1 LGQDVRLLVVARDE
15 AVAGP
20 LCAGLDALGW
30 RTVTARGAATA
41 QIALEDLPIE
51 AGLVVI
57 EGVEDADHMVAKL
70 RAKRSPRPLPLIGV
84 RTGGTSSEIA
94 GFDLVLAAACHPSQ
108 VALRLDQLVRA
119 AAAEEEFALRR
130 RTFEAHGGAP
140 AEPQFDR
147 SPLRVLTVG
156 EPAPKFLA
164 LSHALKARRAD
175 VTAAFTAYTAFDY
188 LHERA
193 FDAVALWGGETPAEA
208 LSIAA
213 GMRRNSRLY
222 HLPSLLY
229 LRSRAEID
237 AEAAY
242 RRGLTDIAT
251 AETPEDETAA
261 RIVGLASAYR
271 REVAIRRALEQARGP
286 GLTDPGTGLFTAELF
301 RGHLDLLAARAAATR
316 RGLSAAVLR
325 IAERPRVAEA
335 RAGGWLDRAT
345 MQIGSMIA
353 RLVRAEDC
361 AGRLGPDVYALALPG
376 AGEAAAR
383 GAAERIAAV
392 IACTAFQGRPGER
405 PFTVDFEIGAAQLRQ
420 GDDKGGRAAEDAQAM
435 LTRALRDLSVPAA

>member
-1 LGQDVRLLVVARDE
+1 MGQALGQDVRLLVVARDE
-15 AVAGP
+15 SVAGP

-30 RTVTARGAATA
+30 RTVTARGAAAA

-51 AGLVVI
+51 AGLVVV
-57 EGVEDADHMVAKL
+57 EGAEDADHMAAKL

-84 RTGGTSSEIA
+84 RRSANSPEA
-94 GFDLVLAAACHPSQ
+94 HGFDLVLAAACHPSQ
-108 VALRLDQLVRA
+108 VALRLDQLVRS

-130 RTFEAHGGAP
+130 LTFEAHGGTLVDPRLDPSA
-140 AEPQFDR
+140 
-147 SPLRVLTVG
+147 LRVLTVG
-156 EPAPKFLA
+156 EPAAKFLA
-164 LSHALKARRAD
+164 LSHALKARGAD

-193 FDAVALWGGETPAEA
+193 FDAVALWGGETQAEA
-208 LSIAA
+208 LSIAT

-237 AEAAY
+237 AGAAY

-261 RIVGLASAYR
+261 RIVGLARGYR
-271 REVAIRRALEQARGP
+271 RETAIRQALELARGP

-301 RGHLDLLAARAAATR
+301 AEHLARLARRATETR
-316 RGLSAAVLR
+316 RGLSVAVLR
-325 IAERPRVAEA
+325 IAERPRVVEA
-335 RAGGWLDRAT
+335 RAGGWLDRAA

-353 RLVRAEDC
+353 RLIRAEDS
-361 AGRLGPDVYALALPG
+361 AGRLGGEAYALALPG

-392 IACTAFQGRPGER
+392 IACTAFQGRPGEK
-405 PFTVDFEIGAAQLRQ
+405 PFTVDFEIGAAQFDPGEGAAAAL
-420 GDDKGGRAAEDAQAM
+420 DRA
-435 LTRALRDLSVPAA
+435 RRDLSVPAA

>member
-15 AVAGP
+15 TVAGP

-41 QIALEDLPIE
+41 QIAMEDLPIE
-51 AGLVVI
+51 AGLVVV
-57 EGVEDADHMVAKL
+57 EGMEDVEHVTSKL
-70 RAKRSPRPLPLIGV
+70 RAHRSPRPFPLIGV
-84 RTGGTSSEIA
+84 RTGAAAPETS

-108 VALRLDQLVRA
+108 VALRLDQLVRS

-130 RTFEAHGGAP
+130 RTFEAHGGTL
-140 AEPQFDR
+140 AEPKLGR
-147 SPLRVLTVG
+147 APLHVLTVG

-164 LSHALKARRAD
+164 LSHALKARKAE

-193 FDAVALWGGETPAEA
+193 FDAVALWGGETQAEA

-222 HLPSLLY
+222 HLPTLLY

-261 RIVGLASAYR
+261 RIVGLAQAYR
-271 REVAIRRALEQARGP
+271 RELAIRQALEQARGP
-286 GLTDPGTGLFTAELF
+286 GLTDPGTGLFTADLF
-301 RGHLDLLAARAAATR
+301 KSHLDLLVDRAGDTR
-316 RGLSAAVLR
+316 RGLAAAVLR
-325 IAERPRVAEA
+325 IAERPRVSEA

-345 MQIGSMIA
+345 MQIGSMVA
-353 RLVRAEDC
+353 RLVRAEDS
-361 AGRLGPDVYALALPG
+361 AGRLGPELYALALPG
-376 AGEAAAR
+376 AGEATAR

-405 PFTVDFEIGAAQLRQ
+405 PFTVDFEIGAAQLQ
-420 GDDKGGRAAEDAQAM
+420 PGEGAQDILA
-435 LTRALRDLSVPAA
+435 RALRDLSVPAA